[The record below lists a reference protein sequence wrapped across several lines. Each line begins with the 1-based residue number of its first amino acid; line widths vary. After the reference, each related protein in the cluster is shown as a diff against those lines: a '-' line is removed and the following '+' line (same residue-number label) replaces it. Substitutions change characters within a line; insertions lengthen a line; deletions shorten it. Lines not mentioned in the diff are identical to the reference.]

1 MAKWGEGDPRW
12 IVEERAD
19 AKNVNNWHWTEK
31 NASPWSKD
39 KFEELLKG
47 LEIENEQG
55 KCKITNISKV
65 EGEAFA
71 NNRKAKLIFLYEWV
85 IQLEWSGTLTE
96 SENVLK
102 GKVEIPNLS
111 EENEIHEVDV
121 NVSTNKDTKEG
132 DKLKAIMR
140 TVGVKLIRQRLADYV
155 HQLKTEFIQGMI
167 LPSKDA
173 TNKPDIPPTQQ
184 EQAKEAFKNLAVSP
198 GTDAYKN
205 GPTKPLGVPISTKK
219 LIMKEEFL
227 MSAEDLYSTLTE
239 EQRVSAFTRDSC
251 KVDAT
256 RGGSFVLL
264 DGQVSGKFTEL
275 IRDEKIVME
284 WRQKS
289 WPAGHH
295 STATITLSQKD
306 DRTELKL
313 VQAGVPE
320 ASYENTK
327 QGWKQYYWAAIK
339 QTFMCGER
347 YF

>member
-85 IQLEWSGTLTE
+85 IQLEWSGMYIVSVMPKLH
-96 SENVLK
+96 L
-102 GKVEIPNLS
+102 EIPNLS

-173 TNKPDIPPTQQ
+173 TTKPYELLLCECTFTVCVLCDSS
-184 EQAKEAFKNLAVSP
+184 AV
-198 GTDAYKN
+198 
-205 GPTKPLGVPISTKK
+205 TKPLGVPISTKK

-239 EQRVSAFTRDSC
+239 EQRVSAFTRASC